1 MELYSAGRLRY
12 GKGAFM
18 VKKLIPLV
26 PVAALLV
33 GCASQFTNLTPL
45 QQVRNE
51 NNFYPVEVAFKS
63 RQQTLRWETIEPYVV
78 VGTNFYRMEP
88 TPQMHNRWETLLPV
102 PPGTNVIRYRYRFDF
117 ECNTFGGRKKDSAL
131 SPEYTLQII
140 DQQ

>member
-1 MELYSAGRLRY
+1 MRN
-12 GKGAFM
+12 
-18 VKKLIPLV
+18 KLVSIFVL
-26 PVAALLV
+26 ALLLT

-63 RQQTLRWETIEPYVV
+63 RLKTLRWNTIEPYVV

-88 TPQMHNRWETLLPV
+88 TPRMYNRWETLLPV

-117 ECNTFGGRKKDSAL
+117 ECNTFGGTKKDSAI
-131 SPEYTLQII
+131 SPEYTLRII
-140 DQQ
+140 DQE